1 MKFALFQALR
11 VMDDVRH
18 DDPQIVKRR
27 HKKMEK
33 QKICPRVDIRKK
45 VDLFSHLPQYQ
56 IGGGLLSSDW
66 EAGKHT
72 PPPNFFF
79 PSFLFSL
86 LAFYVMRIN
95 F

>member
-66 EAGKHT
+66 EAGKLAQLL
-72 PPPNFFF
+72 F
-79 PSFLFSL
+79 PL
-86 LAFYVMRIN
+86 LPVPSACLLCDAN
-95 F
+95 